1 MTDGGKEPLALCRA
15 RGPGAPRAGRGGRA
29 PTQRCAVPGG
39 LSGFSVK
46 GWSLNHPPLR
56 AADILGAR
64 SPRLRWS
71 GWRTLWRSAASAPTR
86 SFSRSRIRRRSPS
99 SCWMRN
105 WSGRVRPE
113 LKAALA
119 RCTTSLIAL
128 MVPGNGELLAGVESA
143 LPPGTETW
151 GPQGNTHPCC

>member
-1 MTDGGKEPLALCRA
+1 MEKSLWPCVGRMDLERLAQAKE
-15 RGPGAPRAGRGGRA
+15 GAPHPRGRR
-29 PTQRCAVPGG
+29 VFGG
-39 LSGFSVK
+39 LRGFSVK
-46 GWSLNHPPLR
+46 GWSTLPPPPR
-56 AADILGAR
+56 AADFLGAR

-71 GWRTLWRSAASAPTR
+71 GRRTLWRSAASAPTR

-99 SCWMRN
+99 SCWTRN

-128 MVPGNGELLAGVESA
+128 MVPGNGELLAAWRRAPFRRAHG
-143 LPPGTETW
+143 PGAPRAQGKET
-151 GPQGNTHPCC
+151 

>member
-15 RGPGAPRAGRGGRA
+15 RGPGAPRAQGEEGAQRRA
-29 PTQRCAVPGG
+29 VLGG

-46 GWSLNHPPLR
+46 GWSSPPPPPR

-99 SCWMRN
+99 SCWTRN

-128 MVPGNGELLAGVESA
+128 MVPGNGELLAGMEESA

-151 GPQGNTHPCC
+151 GPQGNTHLCC